1 MQILNIGWIIR
12 EFFKIVKNYLL
23 LPCDLLSP
31 IVVSDVEVAF
41 SLAFRRYKKL
51 LKILSIYLFIYFY
64 MFMFINIQTCS
75 SLFILLSPDN
85 EKLI

>member
-51 LKILSIYLFIYFY
+51 LKILSIYLLLHVHVYQHSN
-64 MFMFINIQTCS
+64 MFFFVHFT
-75 SLFILLSPDN
+75 FT
-85 EKLI
+85 